1 MPPSIWSRLLDLIAP
16 RSCAICGN
24 RLAISE
30 EIICATC
37 NLHLPR
43 TNYAAAAYENE
54 MSKRFWG
61 LLPIERA
68 APLFFYESK
77 SEASRV
83 ILQLKYNNHPE
94 YGEILGKMVAREF
107 QPQQFFDGIDAL
119 IPIPLAPNRLRQRGY
134 NQSLEIARGLQAVT
148 RLPIITDAVRR
159 NTFTESQTRK
169 TRLERNENVSDVFER
184 IPETDISGKHIL
196 LVDDV
201 VTTGATA
208 TACGLEL
215 LKAQDVRISVLSL
228 AFAKG

>member
-1 MPPSIWSRLLDLIAP
+1 
-16 RSCAICGN
+16 
-24 RLAISE
+24 
-30 EIICATC
+30 
-37 NLHLPR
+37 
-43 TNYAAAAYENE
+43 

-68 APLFFYESK
+68 AALFFYESK

-134 NQSLEIARGLQAVT
+134 NQSLEIARGVQAVT

-208 TACGLEL
+208 TACGQEL
-215 LKAQDVRISVLSL
+215 LKAEDVRISVLSL

>member
-1 MPPSIWSRLLDLIAP
+1 MQPPPATHQLCSRSLRERDVETLLGTTAH
-16 RSCAICGN
+16 RTCG
-24 RLAISE
+24 A
-30 EIICATC
+30 
-37 NLHLPR
+37 
-43 TNYAAAAYENE
+43 
-54 MSKRFWG
+54 
-61 LLPIERA
+61 
-68 APLFFYESK
+68 LFFYESK
-77 SEASRV
+77 SEVSRV

-134 NQSLEIARGLQAVT
+134 NQSLEIARGVQAVT

-184 IPETDISGKHIL
+184 ISETDISGKHIL